1 MLWFPNES
9 GRLWLHFIVFV
20 EIVFV
25 SSDRIYCVIDGKKR
39 RLRLLNCQL
48 THVY

>member
-20 EIVFV
+20 VIVFV
-25 SSDRIYCVIDGKKR
+25 SYDRICCAIGGENR

-48 THVY
+48 THAY